1 MAHFMSNENN
11 DDNDNCE
18 TTIQNVSKK
27 ETRVGKPYLFLILCL
42 KFLEF
47 NFCILLKL
55 SLKLA
60 KQVQHPNIQVMFVSV
75 F

>member
-18 TTIQNVSKK
+18 TTIQNVVEK
-27 ETRVGKPYLFLILCL
+27 ETKGGKPYLFIMLCL

-47 NFCILLKL
+47 EFLYFNKAILN
-55 SLKLA
+55 S
-60 KQVQHPNIQVMFVSV
+60 KQVQHP
-75 F
+75 

>member
-18 TTIQNVSKK
+18 TTIQNAVEK
-27 ETRVGKPYLFLILCL
+27 ETKGGKPHLFLTLCL

-47 NFCILLKL
+47 EFLYFNKTIFNSKQGTT
-55 SLKLA
+55 SLISKSC
-60 KQVQHPNIQVMFVSV
+60 FVSV